1 MNSIFIKKLSL
12 LSIVFFTFFNAF
24 SQDEFKLIEA
34 KINQHLKAEM
44 EANKLSQFIT
54 LNSSSQQLDGSWKD
68 ISYESKVET
77 GWQPLLHLNRIKY
90 FALGFV
96 TEGNKYYGNQL
107 LLENLIKGLEFWY
120 GKNPISN
127 NWFQNEIASPTA
139 LGEILILLNKD
150 KMLLPKAL
158 QDSLLE
164 RMKQGNILKAV
175 GANKLDIATHF
186 IYRACITKDQNLMS
200 LAVGEA
206 FKPIS
211 YTSKEG
217 LQYDN
222 SYLQHSAQLQ
232 IASYGQVFLI
242 GEYKLA
248 SWLQGTGYGLS
259 ADKLQ
264 ILDNYLINT
273 YLQTIR
279 GRYIDF
285 NTEGRGISRNDI
297 LDKMEITESGTKKTL
312 LAMAKSVSP
321 ENSALFNAAQERIS
335 QKQAPSFNISP
346 LHTQFWKGDYTL
358 HIRPGYSFNVRTV
371 SKRTIRTEVGN
382 KENLLGKF
390 LPDGST
396 NIQRSGAEYYN
407 IMPIWEWD
415 KIPGITS
422 RDYKKEQ
429 PFTIEWGERGISRFV
444 GGVSDGVY
452 GTSVYDLN
460 YNEVAAKK
468 AWFYFDK
475 QVVCL
480 GAEINSYALENI
492 VTTINQSWKN
502 GNVKGYAAG
511 KIINFKA
518 KHDSSSP
525 TWIWH
530 DSIGYY
536 FPNPSKLE
544 ISKRTQKGSWSLING
559 KGSKKKIK
567 GQVFKMWFDHGFDPI
582 NETYA
587 YVVKPGVSEADMK
600 SQPQTEIKILA
611 NNSSM
616 QAVKNEDLKMIQ
628 VVFYEAGT
636 LTDPNLSITV
646 DQPCVVLLR
655 AIESEKP
662 IIYLADPTQK
672 LKSIQIAIQPALS
685 KVEHI
690 KVIDLPIGDFAGSTV
705 SYEIK

>member
-1 MNSIFIKKLSL
+1 MNRTIVKIYSL
-12 LSIVFFTFFNAF
+12 LSIVFFTFLNAY
-24 SQDEFKLIEA
+24 SQNEFKLIEA
-34 KINQHLKAEM
+34 NINQHLKAELDP
-44 EANKLSQFIT
+44 NKLSQIIT
-54 LNSSSQQLDGSWKD
+54 SHHSSLQLDGSWND
-68 ISYESKVET
+68 INYESRAET
-77 GWQPLLHLNRIKY
+77 GWQPLLHLQRIKF
-90 FALGFV
+90 FALGFA
-96 TEGNKYYGNQL
+96 TKGNQYYGNQL
-107 LLENLIKGLEFWY
+107 LFEHIIKGLDFWY
-120 GKNPISN
+120 AKNPISN

-139 LGEILILLNKD
+139 IGEILILLNKD
-150 KMLLPKAL
+150 KILLPKAL

-164 RMKQGNILKAV
+164 RMKQGNIIKAV

-186 IYRACITKDQNLMS
+186 IYRACITKDQHLMA
-200 LAVGEA
+200 LAVEHA

-211 YTSKEG
+211 YTNREG

-248 SWLQGTGYGLS
+248 SWLKGTGYALS

-264 ILDNYLINT
+264 ILNNYLINT

-297 LDKMEITESGTKKTL
+297 LDKREIIESGTKNTL
-312 LAMAKSVSP
+312 LAMAKAVSP
-321 ENSALFNAAQERIS
+321 ENAILINAAQQRIS
-335 QKQAPSFNISP
+335 QAQAPSFNITP
-346 LHTQFWKGDYTL
+346 VHTQFWKGDYTI
-358 HIRPGYSFNVRTV
+358 HIRPAYSFNVRSV

-396 NIQRSGAEYYN
+396 NIQRSGEEYFN

-422 RDYKKEQ
+422 RDYKKDQ

-452 GTSVYDLN
+452 GASVYDLN
-460 YNEVAAKK
+460 YNDVTAKK
-468 AWFYFDK
+468 AWFYFDQ

-480 GAEINSYALENI
+480 GAAINSFAPENI
-492 VTTINQSWKN
+492 VTTINQSWQK
-502 GNVKGYAAG
+502 GKVKSFAAG
-511 KIINFKA
+511 EVKQLNA
-518 KHDSSSP
+518 KYLNISP
-525 TWIWH
+525 IWVWH

-536 FPNPSKLE
+536 FPNSGNLV
-544 ISKRTQKGSWSLING
+544 ISNGLQKGSSSLING
-559 KGSKKKIK
+559 KGSNKKIK
-567 GQVFKMWFDHGFDPI
+567 GRVFKMWFDHGVDPL

-587 YVVKPGVSEADMK
+587 YVVKPGVSEEDMK
-600 SQPQTEIKILA
+600 SVPQTEIKILA

-616 QAVKNEDLKMIQ
+616 QAVKNENLKMIQ
-628 VVFYEAGT
+628 MVFYQAGT
-636 LTDPNLSITV
+636 LTDAHISITV
-646 DQPCVVLLR
+646 DQPCVVLLKS
-655 AIESEKP
+655 IESEKP
-662 IIYLADPTQK
+662 IIHLADPTQK
-672 LKSIQIAIQPALS
+672 LKNIQVAIHSTLT
-685 KVEHI
+685 KVEVN
-690 KVIDLPIGDFAGSTV
+690 KVIDLPTGDFAGATV
-705 SYEIK
+705 SYEIQ